1 MKIVHPIKMNLIFIS
16 RYIYISPSYHPMVS
30 PLYRNYI
37 TSVQTCYFYPSY
49 ITRDGLVLCTAVWLV
64 QSSAGLNHCITTSQ
78 KMGGPKSWSYPK
90 KSSMFN
96 HFNRIFLYKPA
107 IFLWIPGFFP
117 WEKPPAPSK
126 NLGPKAP
133 PVAPPKPL
141 GPNPP

>member
-78 KMGGPKSWSYPK
+78 KMGDIIHYIPTYILT
-90 KSSMFN
+90 N
-96 HFNRIFLYKPA
+96 IFSLLLYRHKLA
-107 IFLWIPGFFP
+107 ITCRDTNF
-117 WEKPPAPSK
+117 KPPTRNS
-126 NLGPKAP
+126 G
-133 PVAPPKPL
+133 
-141 GPNPP
+141 